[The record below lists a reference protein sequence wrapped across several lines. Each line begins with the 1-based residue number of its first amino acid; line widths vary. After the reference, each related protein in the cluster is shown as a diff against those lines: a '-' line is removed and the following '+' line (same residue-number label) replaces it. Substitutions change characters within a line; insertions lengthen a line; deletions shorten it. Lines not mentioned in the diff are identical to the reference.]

1 MSVTQ
6 AESTMDAPRRS
17 KVALQRSSHY
27 LSTPILVPATT
38 STSRILPSS
47 REGRSGGMRTGWQGT
62 VRDDVDP
69 VSRWVEEA
77 AR

>member
-1 MSVTQ
+1 
-6 AESTMDAPRRS
+6 MDTSRRS
-17 KVALQRSSHY
+17 KAALQRSSHY
-27 LSTPILVPATT
+27 LSTPILVPPITPT
-38 STSRILPSS
+38 SGILPLS
-47 REGRSGGMRTGWQGT
+47 REERSGGMRTGWQGA